1 MADRTIID
9 VLLAELERE
18 PSNVA
23 IRAHAASLLH
33 DNGASQEAFSLVVEG
48 LGLDPANAELLAI
61 GVTSGRAAGH
71 HQQADGYATLL
82 AALTGESRA
91 EPDEPEPPR
100 AAPLPAGGP
109 TAPDTVDDLLATWAD
124 SDALEEP
131 EIGHLSMSDTMLT
144 DVGGM
149 ADVKERLEL
158 SFLGPMKN
166 PELQAAFGK
175 SLRGGLMLWGPPG
188 CGKTFIARAV
198 AGELGAKFYEVGLA
212 DVLDMWIGSSERNLR
227 SIFEVARNN
236 TPCVLFF
243 DEIDALGMKRSEL
256 RGGGSAMRGVVNQLL
271 TELDGVSGNNDG
283 VFVLAA
289 TNHPWDVDPALLRP
303 GRLDRSLLVLPPD
316 AAARAAVLRYHLR
329 GRPADEVDV
338 DKIAAATDGL
348 TGADMALIA
357 EQATE
362 DSLAASMKAGEIKP
376 ITTKA
381 LAKAAKGVRPSIGS
395 WMETA
400 RNHATFG
407 NVDGMYDELAQYLR
421 KRR

>member
-1 MADRTIID
+1 
-9 VLLAELERE
+9 
-18 PSNVA
+18 
-23 IRAHAASLLH
+23 
-33 DNGASQEAFSLVVEG
+33 
-48 LGLDPANAELLAI
+48 
-61 GVTSGRAAGH
+61 
-71 HQQADGYATLL
+71 
-82 AALTGESRA
+82 
-91 EPDEPEPPR
+91 
-100 AAPLPAGGP
+100 
-109 TAPDTVDDLLATWAD
+109 
-124 SDALEEP
+124 
-131 EIGHLSMSDTMLT
+131 
-144 DVGGM
+144 
-149 ADVKERLEL
+149 
-158 SFLGPMKN
+158 
-166 PELQAAFGK
+166 
-175 SLRGGLMLWGPPG
+175 GLMLWGPPG

-316 AAARAAVLRYHLR
+316 TAARAAVLRYHLR